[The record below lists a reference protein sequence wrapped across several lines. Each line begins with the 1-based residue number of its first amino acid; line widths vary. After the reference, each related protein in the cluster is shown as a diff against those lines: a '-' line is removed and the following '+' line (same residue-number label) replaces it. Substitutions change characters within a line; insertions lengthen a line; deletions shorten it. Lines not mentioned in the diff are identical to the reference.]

1 MDLSWIGR
9 VAQAAAS
16 RPGTVV
22 LMTDGAGTVLARY
35 PEPQKWVGRSYLDHP
50 LVTHLLLRTE
60 GTVTESGLDGVR
72 RVFGF
77 VKLPDIETRF
87 AVGLDEAAI
96 LRHVDTEETIAYVA
110 VTAISVLLFAAVWF
124 GGEWLIVRPIRA
136 LAATAQRVGR
146 GEVGVR
152 VNDKSWTAEFA
163 PLAAAMDDMATT
175 LAQREGQL
183 RVSNGRLKALAR
195 PDGLTGLLNRR
206 GFDADLQVEW
216 RRAAKLQRPLALLM
230 IDVDHFKLFNDTRG
244 HLEGDDCLRAVAR
257 TLALAAKAAN
267 GDWGQAARYGG
278 EEFVVLLPHA
288 TAAMATELAER
299 IRVAIEDL
307 NIPHPTVHT
316 GRVTVSIGVAAVMPR
331 DLAGAQA
338 LLNEADANVYAAKRL
353 GRNKVVAPGPVGLL
367 EAS

>member
-1 MDLSWIGR
+1 
-9 VAQAAAS
+9 
-16 RPGTVV
+16 
-22 LMTDGAGTVLARY
+22 
-35 PEPQKWVGRSYLDHP
+35 
-50 LVTHLLLRTE
+50 
-60 GTVTESGLDGVR
+60 
-72 RVFGF
+72 
-77 VKLPDIETRF
+77 
-87 AVGLDEAAI
+87 
-96 LRHVDTEETIAYVA
+96 
-110 VTAISVLLFAAVWF
+110 
-124 GGEWLIVRPIRA
+124 
-136 LAATAQRVGR
+136 
-146 GEVGVR
+146 
-152 VNDKSWTAEFA
+152 
-163 PLAAAMDDMATT
+163 
-175 LAQREGQL
+175 
-183 RVSNGRLKALAR
+183 
-195 PDGLTGLLNRR
+195 
-206 GFDADLQVEW
+206 
-216 RRAAKLQRPLALLM
+216 M

>member
-1 MDLSWIGR
+1 
-9 VAQAAAS
+9 
-16 RPGTVV
+16 
-22 LMTDGAGTVLARY
+22 
-35 PEPQKWVGRSYLDHP
+35 
-50 LVTHLLLRTE
+50 
-60 GTVTESGLDGVR
+60 
-72 RVFGF
+72 
-77 VKLPDIETRF
+77 
-87 AVGLDEAAI
+87 
-96 LRHVDTEETIAYVA
+96 
-110 VTAISVLLFAAVWF
+110 
-124 GGEWLIVRPIRA
+124 
-136 LAATAQRVGR
+136 
-146 GEVGVR
+146 
-152 VNDKSWTAEFA
+152 
-163 PLAAAMDDMATT
+163 MDDMATT

-195 PDGLTGLLNRR
+195 LDGLTGLLNRR

-230 IDVDHFKLFNDTRG
+230 IDVDHFKLVNDTRG

>member
-1 MDLSWIGR
+1 
-9 VAQAAAS
+9 
-16 RPGTVV
+16 
-22 LMTDGAGTVLARY
+22 
-35 PEPQKWVGRSYLDHP
+35 
-50 LVTHLLLRTE
+50 
-60 GTVTESGLDGVR
+60 
-72 RVFGF
+72 
-77 VKLPDIETRF
+77 
-87 AVGLDEAAI
+87 
-96 LRHVDTEETIAYVA
+96 
-110 VTAISVLLFAAVWF
+110 
-124 GGEWLIVRPIRA
+124 
-136 LAATAQRVGR
+136 
-146 GEVGVR
+146 
-152 VNDKSWTAEFA
+152 
-163 PLAAAMDDMATT
+163 MDDMATT

>member
-50 LVTHLLLRTE
+50 LVTHMLLRTE

-110 VTAISVLLFAAVWF
+110 VTAISVLPFAAVWF
-124 GGEWLIVRPIRA
+124 GGEWLIVRPIRVLARRRNVLAEARSACA
-136 LAATAQRVGR
+136 LATSR
-146 GEVGVR
+146 GLPSSR
-152 VNDKSWTAEFA
+152 
-163 PLAAAMDDMATT
+163 LAAAMDDMATT